1 MFNKLNLQQYGIS
14 LVLAWVVV
22 LILVWSWSLQLIV
35 DQGNKARMLQ
45 MKQLRESQ
53 IGYLQQKQELWLQSQ
68 YSLISALVKTQSQHG
83 DSQPLIQE
91 YYQRNPNIWSVALL
105 E

>member
-68 YSLISALVKTQSQHG
+68 YSLISALVKTQSR
-83 DSQPLIQE
+83 SITNETLIYGQLPCSN
-91 YYQRNPNIWSVALL
+91 QVPIMN
-105 E
+105 

>member
-68 YSLISALVKTQSQHG
+68 
-83 DSQPLIQE
+83 
-91 YYQRNPNIWSVALL
+91 
-105 E
+105 